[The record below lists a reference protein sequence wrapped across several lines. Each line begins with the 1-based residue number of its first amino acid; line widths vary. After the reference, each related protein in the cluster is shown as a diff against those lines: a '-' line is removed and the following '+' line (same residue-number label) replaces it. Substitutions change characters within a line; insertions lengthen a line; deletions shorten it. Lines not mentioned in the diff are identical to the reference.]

1 MVPAEDLSSGSGT
14 LLTTA
19 VTPASWRPPQV
30 LCSHAQL
37 HTYPNTHM
45 HIQIT
50 ENKNVSF
57 FIRRKEKIARF
68 FSYQQTSN
76 SAISFPDSTSSKS
89 YDRV

>member
-1 MVPAEDLSSGSGT
+1 MVPAEDLSSGSSM

-19 VTPASWRPPQV
+19 VTPAPWRPPQV
-30 LCSHAQL
+30 LRSQP

-57 FIRRKEKIARF
+57 FVRRKEKIARF